1 MSDGTSV
8 GFAAEIPAEAELDAL
23 FEALSNWGRWGEQ
36 DERGMLNHLTP
47 EHRSAAAASVVDGTA
62 ISLAHDLGVAPSAEN
77 PYPAHH
83 HMLAA
88 GDARGDAGIP
98 GYEASRDYV
107 GAHVHGL
114 GVTHIDALCH
124 MFVRG
129 RMYNG
134 YPASD
139 VRSNGALRN
148 TVLSF
153 SDGIVGRGVLLDIA
167 ALRGVPYLPANEAI
181 RVADLE
187 AAEAR
192 EGVRVAAGDI
202 LLIGAGRDAWRS
214 QRDGSLDPA
223 DGMAGLHAECLPWLR
238 EREIAVLGSDGISD
252 PMPGLGIPNWPFP
265 VHQIGI
271 TGMGLHLIDNMALG
285 GLAEACAERER
296 FHFLFTLGSIR
307 VPGGTGCPVNPIAI
321 L

>member
-1 MSDGTSV
+1 MSETSE
-8 GFAAEIPAEAELDAL
+8 ARIPSEKELDEL
-23 FEALSNWGRWGEQ
+23 FEALSNWGRWGSS

-47 EHRSAAAASVVDGTA
+47 EHRKAAAALVQDGLGL
-62 ISLAHDLGVAPSAEN
+62 SLAHDLGTVPSAEN
-77 PYPAHH
+77 PYPAEH

-88 GDARGDAGIP
+88 GDARSDAGIP

-107 GAHVHGL
+107 GSHVHGL

-129 RMYNG
+129 KMYNG
-134 YPASD
+134 YPASE
-139 VRSNGALRN
+139 VRSNGARLN

-153 SDGIVGRGVLLDIA
+153 SEGIVGRGVLLDVA
-167 ALRGVPYLPANEAI
+167 ATRGVSSLAANEPITPEELDAT
-181 RVADLE
+181 
-187 AAEAR
+187 EAR
-192 EGVRVAAGDI
+192 QNVRVQTGDI
-202 LLIGAGRDAWRS
+202 LMIGAGRCALRAAN
-214 QRDGSLDPA
+214 GGPLDPA
-223 DGMAGLHAECLPWLR
+223 DGMAGLHADCLPWLR

-285 GLAEACAERER
+285 ELAAACAERSRWE
-296 FHFLFTLGSIR
+296 FLFTMGSIR

>member
-1 MSDGTSV
+1 MTSGAGGSPSEADLDG
-8 GFAAEIPAEAELDAL
+8 F
-23 FEALSNWGRWGEQ
+23 FEALSNWGRWGAE

-47 EHRSAAAASVVDGTA
+47 AHRKAAADLVADGLS

-88 GDARGDAGIP
+88 GDARDDAGIP

-129 RMYNG
+129 QMYNG

-139 VRSNGALRN
+139 VKSIGAMRN

-153 SDGIVGRGVLLDIA
+153 AEGIVGRGVLLDVA
-167 ALRGVPYLPANEAI
+167 ATRGVPYLPPGDVI
-181 RVADLE
+181 RLE
-187 AAEAR
+187 ELEETER
-192 EGVRVAAGDI
+192 RQGVTVGTGDI
-202 LLIGAGRDAWRS
+202 LMVGAGRCALRAE
-214 QRDGSLDPA
+214 QGGALDPGQ
-223 DGMAGLHAECLPWLR
+223 GMAGLHAECLPWLR

-265 VHQIGI
+265 VHQVGI

-285 GLAEACAERER
+285 ELAGACAERSR
-296 FHFLFTLGSIR
+296 WAFLFMMGSIR
-307 VPGGTGCPVNPIAI
+307 VPGGTGCPVNPIAV